1 MNNINTLKAIELF
14 SGIGG
19 FCLGMKAANIETIWA
34 NDINELC
41 CQVYQSNFGS
51 DSIVLGDI
59 NKIQISNICRICS
72 LNGIS

>member
-1 MNNINTLKAIELF
+1 MNNIKKLKAIELF

-51 DSIVLGDI
+51 D
-59 NKIQISNICRICS
+59 
-72 LNGIS
+72 